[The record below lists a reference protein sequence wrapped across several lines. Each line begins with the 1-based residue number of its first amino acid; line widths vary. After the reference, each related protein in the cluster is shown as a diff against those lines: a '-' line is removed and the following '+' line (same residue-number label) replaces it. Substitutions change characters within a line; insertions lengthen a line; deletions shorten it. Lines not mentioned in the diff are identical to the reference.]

1 MEKKTHAEVLR
12 TLAPTIADS
21 ISPAQPKEWTVE
33 DVRQNLPDLNVL
45 YGGRVYRGH
54 VSGRRS
60 RFATVWTRVGTPSET
75 AGTIVEATYSWEAVA
90 RALNGQ
96 RSLSLGG
103 M

>member
-1 MEKKTHAEVLR
+1 MEKKTQAEVLR

-60 RFATVWTRVGTPSET
+60 RFATVWARVGPKT
-75 AGTIVEATYSWEAVA
+75 GTFAVVEATYSWEAVA